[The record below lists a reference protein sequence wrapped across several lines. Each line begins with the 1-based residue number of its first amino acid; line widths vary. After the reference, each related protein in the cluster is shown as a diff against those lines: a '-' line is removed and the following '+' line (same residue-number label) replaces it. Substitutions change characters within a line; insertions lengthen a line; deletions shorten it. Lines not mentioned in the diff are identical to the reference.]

1 MTYPQ
6 QLAASQ
12 ANPEVIINRNAAA
25 LAALAFGSK
34 NEATSSGLTWGYW
47 GGQWGGTA
55 VADGTLTLT
64 ASATNYIVA
73 DRSTGALST
82 STSMTNW
89 SNVAAYVRL
98 YKVTTGASAVSG
110 TPEDHRAGPS
120 GLMGNPFPPAA
131 ASVASAAALTIPA
144 GQRVVTITGT
154 TGITSITATGHSGAV
169 ITLVF
174 AAALTVTD
182 GSNLKLASSFTATAD
197 DTLTLA
203 CDGTNWYEVAR
214 SVN

>member
-1 MTYPQ
+1 MIALDKITHTIAG
-6 QLAASQ
+6 AA
-12 ANPEVIINRNAAA
+12 IAAA
-25 LAALAFGSK
+25 LMPWGVIPAMLA
-34 NEATSSGLTWGYW
+34 
-47 GGQWGGTA
+47 
-55 VADGTLTLT
+55 V
-64 ASATNYIVA
+64 IVA
-73 DRSTGALST
+73 
-82 STSMTNW
+82 
-89 SNVAAYVRL
+89 
-98 YKVTTGASAVSG
+98 AVGKEVWDAQGHG
-110 TPEDHRAGPS
+110 TPDRID
-120 GLMGNPFPPAA
+120 
-131 ASVASAAALTIPA
+131 AL
-144 GQRVVTITGT
+144 VTVIGT